1 MARPRK
7 MSDKQIAKAVELYAD
22 GESAAA
28 IGERFDASP
37 QTVINCLRA
46 QNVEIRPR
54 GRRAATT

>member
-7 MSDKQIAKAVELYAD
+7 LTDQQARAVALSYKD
-22 GESAAA
+22 GHSAAA
-28 IGERFDASP
+28 IGERFDVSP